1 MYKSL
6 PLAIVLVVASVLVGF
21 AAQPALL
28 AIDTRSIP
36 LYQPPIVENSV
47 IMVPFRPIF
56 EAFGWTVTWDNEKK
70 TAVALLGKRVVQV
83 TIGQDQALVDGAS
96 IPFEARVRLASGG
109 WTMVPLSFVEQ
120 ALGVSVRWSPDA
132 QTLAVGAPQ
141 LGQSISLG
149 FTVTNP

>member
-1 MYKSL
+1 MLSKLL
-6 PLAIVLVVASVLVGF
+6 PVAIVLVTSILVGF

-36 LYQPPIVENSV
+36 LDQPPIVENSV
-47 IMVPFRPIF
+47 IMVPLRPIF
-56 EAFGWTVTWDNEKK
+56 EAFGWTVTWDNEKR
-70 TAVALLGKRVVQV
+70 TAMALLGKRAVQV
-83 TIGQDQALVDGAS
+83 TIGQDQALVDGVS
-96 IPFEARVRLASGG
+96 IPFEARVRLANGG

-120 ALGVSVRWSPDA
+120 ALGVSVRWNPDA